1 MSRRHRNVLREI
13 RRGQRDPY
21 RVHLKSVAPHS
32 RDPRQLL
39 LPSTTRPAKP
49 APAVAPWPEHQVDLE
64 EYIAVLPPK
73 EKP

>member
-1 MSRRHRNVLREI
+1 VRRPRNVMREI
-13 RRGQRDPY
+13 RREHRDPY
-21 RVHLKSVAPHS
+21 QVRLKSVAPHS

-39 LPSTTRPAKP
+39 FPNTTPPAKP